1 MMGRRCVIAP
11 RCVGQRGGARNELR
25 PGRANT
31 GERERESKNKN
42 KKHMWPY
49 WVDWADTWTVT
60 KVKVPVK
67 TNTDSSKQP
76 KSAIHPYLMHR
87 IVHCQCNFIHSF
99 KKKHDP
105 LIQLSWKL
113 ATHWHKNLSTSTVQP
128 TWHECCTSLLLYA
141 LLVWDWFPPTSYWR
155 GQWICLFFYREAIY
169 KLRLILK
176 STNQAIPLD
185 FVILRSFFFIFY
197 VHLWKAD
204 TVVMP
209 LKKKKV
215 LFEDRLK

>member
-1 MMGRRCVIAP
+1 MGRRCVIAP
-11 RCVGQRGGARNELR
+11 RCVGQRGGELR

-31 GERERESKNKN
+31 GESKNKN

-99 KKKHDP
+99 KKNMIHSYSCHESLQ
-105 LIQLSWKL
+105 LIGIRI
-113 ATHWHKNLSTSTVQP
+113 
-128 TWHECCTSLLLYA
+128 
-141 LLVWDWFPPTSYWR
+141 FPPPP
-155 GQWICLFFYREAIY
+155 C
-169 KLRLILK
+169 
-176 STNQAIPLD
+176 NPLD
-185 FVILRSFFFIFY
+185 MNAAQASYCTPCWSEIGFRPPLTGVDSGFVCFF
-197 VHLWKAD
+197 
-204 TVVMP
+204 TG
-209 LKKKKV
+209 
-215 LFEDRLK
+215 RLYINFD

>member
-1 MMGRRCVIAP
+1 
-11 RCVGQRGGARNELR
+11 
-25 PGRANT
+25 
-31 GERERESKNKN
+31 
-42 KKHMWPY
+42 MWPY

-99 KKKHDP
+99 KKNMIHSYSCHESLQ
-105 LIQLSWKL
+105 LIGIRI
-113 ATHWHKNLSTSTVQP
+113 
-128 TWHECCTSLLLYA
+128 
-141 LLVWDWFPPTSYWR
+141 FPPPPCNPLDMNAAQASYCMPCWSEIGFR
-155 GQWICLFFYREAIY
+155 PPLTGVDSGFVCFFYREAIY

-185 FVILRSFFFIFY
+185 FVILRSFVFFLRPLMESRYSCNAF
-197 VHLWKAD
+197 
-204 TVVMP
+204 
-209 LKKKKV
+209 LKKKK
-215 LFEDRLK
+215 KSII

>member
-1 MMGRRCVIAP
+1 
-11 RCVGQRGGARNELR
+11 
-25 PGRANT
+25 
-31 GERERESKNKN
+31 
-42 KKHMWPY
+42 MWPY

-185 FVILRSFFFIFY
+185 FVILRSFFFF
-197 VHLWKAD
+197 LR
-204 TVVMP
+204 P
-209 LKKKKV
+209 LMESRYSCNAFFKKKKKKYY
-215 LFEDRLK
+215 LKTDLSKLCALRKIQIGQ